1 MMKMK
6 KFTGCVLIG
15 LVMAT
20 SFTGCSLTNY
30 KGFNNVFKY
39 DKDANKE
46 KYEYF
51 ADTAVKSNEVVLFNS
66 FQDTLGV
73 YNTDSMTWEP
83 FYVPSDNSVL
93 AYNTKGTTPTDS
105 FYTIGSSN
113 YNDFSILK
121 YNEQEHILESIYD
134 VDATD
139 SIMPVGYY
147 KNQMYFIHNKNDL
160 TANETR
166 SIAYFDGDKLVD
178 LVDVKNALLTEA
190 VIIEDKIYYVTY
202 HQDDDYYDLFCYSFD
217 NKKSEKITQIATGQ
231 IYRYG
236 NELLYVD
243 GDNNLVNLK
252 NDGIY
257 QLKPNSQVE
266 ILSDYGIL
274 LNYYADKNQDISC
287 DIIRIKDNKIL
298 KTVSEYDGYIIE
310 DSTLTIYCEGAIHHF
325 DL

>member
-1 MMKMK
+1 M
-6 KFTGCVLIG
+6 
-15 LVMAT
+15 
-20 SFTGCSLTNY
+20 
-30 KGFNNVFKY
+30 
-39 DKDANKE
+39 
-46 KYEYF
+46 
-51 ADTAVKSNEVVLFNS
+51 
-66 FQDTLGV
+66 
-73 YNTDSMTWEP
+73 
-83 FYVPSDNSVL
+83 
-93 AYNTKGTTPTDS
+93 
-105 FYTIGSSN
+105 
-113 YNDFSILK
+113 K

-202 HQDDDYYDLFCYSFD
+202 HQD
-217 NKKSEKITQIATGQ
+217 
-231 IYRYG
+231 
-236 NELLYVD
+236 
-243 GDNNLVNLK
+243 
-252 NDGIY
+252 
-257 QLKPNSQVE
+257 
-266 ILSDYGIL
+266 
-274 LNYYADKNQDISC
+274 ISC

-310 DSTLTIYCEGAIHHF
+310 DSTLTIYCEGTIHHF

>member
-66 FQDTLGV
+66 FQDTLCV

-160 TANETR
+160 
-166 SIAYFDGDKLVD
+166 
-178 LVDVKNALLTEA
+178 
-190 VIIEDKIYYVTY
+190 
-202 HQDDDYYDLFCYSFD
+202 FCYSFD

-231 IYRYG
+231 IYRYDD
-236 NELLYVD
+236 ELLYVD
-243 GDNNLVNLK
+243 GENNLVNLK
-252 NDGIY
+252 NDVIY
-257 QLKPNSQVE
+257 HLKSNSQIEV
-266 ILSDYGIL
+266 LSDYGIL
-274 LNYYADKNQDISC
+274 LNYYADENQDISC

-298 KTVSEYDGYIIE
+298 KTVSEYDGYIVE
-310 DSTLTIYCEGAIHHF
+310 DSTLTIYCEEAIHHF